1 VSSLAA
7 PGADAPVILRVHLIY
22 RLFFRLVLHR
32 IDAETAH
39 ELAATW
45 SRRATRIPFVRSFLR
60 RLLLPCDPSLR
71 VNVLGLEFAS
81 PLGVAAGMDKNAD
94 WYDALGCLGFSFVE
108 VGTVTALAQQ
118 GAKRPRIERLEG
130 VGGLLNWMGFPNDGA
145 EVVARRLACER
156 ETIVGVNI
164 GKSKVVPIEDSAA
177 DYRESTRRLARLADY
192 LVLNVSSPNTAG
204 LTGMQASETLRR
216 LVADVRSELRSLNLD
231 VPLLIKLGPDLTDD
245 ALDDVADVALE
256 MGLDGLIAVNS
267 TVNRDGF
274 SSRMLDPSDRAG
286 LSGGPLTDRAL
297 EVLTRLRGRVG
308 ARLVLIAVGGI
319 QTPADAVD
327 RVLAGAT
334 LVQAHTGFI
343 YGGPLWPWRVNR
355 ALARAVRE
363 RRASSIADL
372 VGVAVAEPESQVSN
386 GHEAES
392 AAVATRGARHLV

>member
-1 VSSLAA
+1 
-7 PGADAPVILRVHLIY
+7 
-22 RLFFRLVLHR
+22 
-32 IDAETAH
+32 
-39 ELAATW
+39 
-45 SRRATRIPFVRSFLR
+45 
-60 RLLLPCDPSLR
+60 
-71 VNVLGLEFAS
+71 
-81 PLGVAAGMDKNAD
+81 
-94 WYDALGCLGFSFVE
+94 
-108 VGTVTALAQQ
+108 
-118 GAKRPRIERLEG
+118 
-130 VGGLLNWMGFPNDGA
+130 
-145 EVVARRLACER
+145 
-156 ETIVGVNI
+156 
-164 GKSKVVPIEDSAA
+164 
-177 DYRESTRRLARLADY
+177 
-192 LVLNVSSPNTAG
+192 
-204 LTGMQASETLRR
+204 
-216 LVADVRSELRSLNLD
+216 
-231 VPLLIKLGPDLTDD
+231 
-245 ALDDVADVALE
+245 
-256 MGLDGLIAVNS
+256 VNS

>member
-1 VSSLAA
+1 MSSLAA
-7 PGADAPVILRVHLIY
+7 PGADAAVILRAPLIY
-22 RLFFRLVLHR
+22 RLFFRLVLRH

-45 SRRATRIPFVRSFLR
+45 SRRATRIPFVRGFLR

-71 VNVLGLEFAS
+71 INGLGLEFAS

-94 WYDALGCLGFSFVE
+94 WYEALGCLGFGFVE

-392 AAVATRGARHLV
+392 AAGATRAARHLV

>member
-1 VSSLAA
+1 MSSLAA